1 MAELEKELF
10 EGEPVIEFQNEKD
23 RRNFLKYATKVGVG
37 SALVMV
43 GAACTDQEEPTT
55 PDVATSPDDA
65 EATVDNNESPSPD
78 GGDSAQVPQGD
89 LEILNYALTLEH
101 LEASFYEQGLK
112 GNLLSGRDREIVA
125 AVSAH
130 EQSHVDSLTQ
140 TIQDLGGTPVDKPKF
155 KIPPATFKDKAA
167 FLKTAV
173 TFEELGVTAYH
184 GQVPEIQTPD
194 ILMAAGSI
202 AGVESRH
209 AAVLQKMIGGDPFP
223 GPIEASKS
231 MDQVLKAV
239 KPFLAS

>member
-1 MAELEKELF
+1 MAELKKELF
-10 EGEPVIEFQNEKD
+10 DGEPVIEFRNEKD
-23 RRNFLKYATKVGVG
+23 RRNFLRYATKVGVG

-43 GAACTDQEEPTT
+43 GAACAGDQEEPTT

-65 EATVDNNESPSPD
+65 EETIDNNEESPN
-78 GGDSAQVPQGD
+78 GGEADVPQGD
-89 LEILNYALTLEH
+89 LEILNYALTLEY
-101 LEASFYEQGLK
+101 LEATFYEEGLK
-112 GNLLSGRDREIVA
+112 GNLLSGREREIVA
-125 AVSAH
+125 AVGAH
-130 EQSHVDSLTQ
+130 EQAHVDALTQ
-140 TIQDLGGTPVDKPKF
+140 TIQQLGGTPVEKPKF
-155 KIPPATFKDKAA
+155 KIPPATFKDKAK
-167 FLKTAV
+167 FLQTAV

-223 GPIEASKS
+223 APIEASKS